1 LRYQDRILFGTD
13 GLDAPSMYRN
23 HFRFLETA
31 DECFEDWMYPNHGF
45 FFISGLS
52 LPDDVLRK
60 IYADNALALIP
71 GLASPTTSHS

>member
-1 LRYQDRILFGTD
+1 
-13 GLDAPSMYRN
+13 MYRN